1 MECSTEWRIN
11 DLRFLIS
18 FGLVNIS
25 SSLEFMVR
33 HNIVGWILV
42 VLVSVDMG
50 DVMGWWW
57 WYTSDGYIT
66 GVRKFSSD
74 EFTNV
79 YLLTIGSFK
88 QVPLFVSYLFVDIFS
103 IESLNYLNGIE
114 LCKLVEDREGL
125 MEEKEENE
133 SVLG

>member
-1 MECSTEWRIN
+1 M
-11 DLRFLIS
+11 
-18 FGLVNIS
+18 
-25 SSLEFMVR
+25 
-33 HNIVGWILV
+33 
-42 VLVSVDMG
+42 
-50 DVMGWWW
+50 
-57 WYTSDGYIT
+57 
-66 GVRKFSSD
+66 
-74 EFTNV
+74 

-88 QVPLFVSYLFVDIFS
+88 QVPLFVSYLFVDLFS